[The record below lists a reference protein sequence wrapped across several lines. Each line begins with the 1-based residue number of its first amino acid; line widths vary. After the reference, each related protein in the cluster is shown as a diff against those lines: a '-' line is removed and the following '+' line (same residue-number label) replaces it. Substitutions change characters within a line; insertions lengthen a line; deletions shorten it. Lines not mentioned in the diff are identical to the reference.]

1 MGMALD
7 GPLASDETFTE
18 KGVSF
23 VIDKGLYEEAKPIS
37 IDFVESAMGS
47 GFLLKSAL
55 SGRGGECCS
64 SGSGGCGSGCG
75 G

>member
-18 KGVSF
+18 KGVKF
-23 VIDKGLYEEAKPIS
+23 IIDKGLYEEAKPIS
-37 IDFVESAMGS
+37 IDFVESPMGS

-55 SGRGGECCS
+55 SGKGGDCCAS
-64 SGSGGCGSGCG
+64 SSGGCGSGCSG
-75 G
+75 